1 MPPVKGATHPA
12 NSVRTVEQLVAR
24 IAGCRLCG
32 SAVTPP
38 PILWARPGQRT
49 LIVGQAP
56 GLVEVGIALPFAG
69 TAGRT
74 LRRWLAPLGVT
85 DHESF
90 LESFA
95 VAAVAKCYPGRAPGG
110 RGDRVPTRSERANCR
125 PWTNAAVRV
134 LDPRLV
140 VPVGR
145 LAIDDWLGRDA
156 LSDVIGQRFE
166 VDGRVVVPLPHPSG
180 ASSWTN
186 LPAHRELI
194 ARAVELIKEAHA
206 PPASADGLDSAHQL
220 GDRQVVGGGAQEAE
234 IEPVDLAPARGVVD
248 GAPQA

>member
-1 MPPVKGATHPA
+1 VTGAAHPA
-12 NSVRTVEQLVAR
+12 DSVRTVEQLAAR
-24 IAGCRLCG
+24 IARCRLCG

-90 LESFA
+90 LECFA

-110 RGDRVPTRSERANCR
+110 RGDRVPTRLERANCR
-125 PWTNAAVRV
+125 PWTNAAVRL

-156 LSDVIGQRFE
+156 LSEVIGQRFE
-166 VDGRVVVPLPHPSG
+166 VDGRIVVPLPHPSG

-194 ARAVELIKEAHA
+194 ARAVELIVEAHA
-206 PPASADGLDSAHQL
+206 RSGSADRLDSPHQL
-220 GDRQVVGGGAQEAE
+220 GDRQVVGGGAQEAQ
-234 IEPVDLAPARGVVD
+234 IEPIDLAAARSVVD
-248 GAPQA
+248 GAAEA

>member
-1 MPPVKGATHPA
+1 
-12 NSVRTVEQLVAR
+12 
-24 IAGCRLCG
+24 
-32 SAVTPP
+32 
-38 PILWARPGQRT
+38 
-49 LIVGQAP
+49 
-56 GLVEVGIALPFAG
+56 
-69 TAGRT
+69 
-74 LRRWLAPLGVT
+74 
-85 DHESF
+85 
-90 LESFA
+90 
-95 VAAVAKCYPGRAPGG
+95 
-110 RGDRVPTRSERANCR
+110 
-125 PWTNAAVRV
+125 V

-220 GDRQVVGGGAQEAE
+220 GDRQVVGGGSQEPE
-234 IEPVDLAPARGVVD
+234 IEPVDLAPARSVVD
-248 GAPQA
+248 RTSQG

>member
-1 MPPVKGATHPA
+1 MRRVSPKHPA
-12 NSVRTVEQLVAR
+12 DSVRTVEQLTAR
-24 IAGCRLCG
+24 ISRCRLCG

-38 PILWARPGQRT
+38 PILWARPGQRN
-49 LIVGQAP
+49 LLVGQAP

-90 LESFA
+90 LELFA

-110 RGDRVPTRSERANCR
+110 RGDRVPTRTERANCL

-145 LAIDDWLGRDA
+145 LAIDDWLGREA
-156 LSDVIGQRFE
+156 LSDVIGRRFD
-166 VDGRVVVPLPHPSG
+166 VDGRIVVPLPHPSG

-194 ARAVELIKEAHA
+194 ARAVELIAEAHVRPSTA
-206 PPASADGLDSAHQL
+206 QGLDPPHQL
-220 GDRQVVGGGAQEAE
+220 GDRQMVGGSPQELE
-234 IEPVDLAPARGVVD
+234 LEPIDLAPARRVVD
-248 GAPQA
+248 GASQA